1 MLELFQCKAFFRTRQ
16 SGNHVTGQAM
26 NFFFV
31 HLLVTCLCLG
41 LFFFRIVLFG
51 SRTFQDKQVESHKRR
66 TFKAQSFGTV
76 GHSISQ
82 VRTCPVE
89 YRHKVVS
96 HNVNA
101 TFSQVTQTFLIILD
115 ILHEIAG
122 LRLDMFMHRHTLY
135 HAPCQADFFNHLLP
149 LHDLLHCP
157 HFSVRDVMKGIY
169 YSGGTCLLDVPQR
182 HRIVRAVPA
191 PGLFT

>member
-1 MLELFQCKAFFRTRQ
+1 MLELLQRKAFFRARQ
-16 SGNHVTGQAM
+16 SGNHVTGQTM

-31 HLLVTCLCLG
+31 HLLVTCFCLG
-41 LFFFRIVLFG
+41 LFFFRIVLFS

-76 GHSISQ
+76 GHGISQ
-82 VRTCPVE
+82 VRTRPVE

-101 TFSQVTQTFLIILD
+101 TFGQITQTFLIILD

-122 LRLDMFMHRHTLY
+122 LRLDMFMHRHTLD
-135 HAPCQADFFNHLLP
+135 HAPCQAHFFNHLLAF
-149 LHDLLHCP
+149 HDFFYRP
-157 HFSVRDVMKGIY
+157 DFAVRNMVQRIDDTR
-169 YSGGTCLLDVPQR
+169 STCLLDVPQR